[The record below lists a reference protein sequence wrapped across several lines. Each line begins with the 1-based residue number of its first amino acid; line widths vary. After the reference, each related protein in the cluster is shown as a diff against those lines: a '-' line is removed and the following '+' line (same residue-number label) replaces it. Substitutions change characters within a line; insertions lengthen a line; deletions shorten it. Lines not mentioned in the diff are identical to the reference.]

1 MRRTGANLYAGH
13 EMDSVWNPGSTS
25 SLRGRWKSLQARS
38 VVDLN
43 RRCRPWPLVLDWGGG
58 RVGWPA
64 GRGREGTHNL
74 KVPS

>member
-13 EMDSVWNPGSTS
+13 EMDSVWKPGSTS

-43 RRCRPWPLVLDWGGG
+43 RRCRPWPLELDWGEELGG
-58 RVGWPA
+58 PQAEVE
-64 GRGREGTHNL
+64 RERTT
-74 KVPS
+74 